1 MGDIIV
7 KLDGDSIDSM
17 TALSSKLEYFKKGET
32 ITVTVARLSDGEY
45 KEIEL
50 SLTLGDL
57 PEEEDTSS
65 TTPQDDSENNS
76 NDYYNY
82 FPFQVNP

>member
-1 MGDIIV
+1 
-7 KLDGDSIDSM
+7 M
-17 TALSSKLEYFKKGET
+17 TALSSKLEYYKKGET
-32 ITVTVARLSDGEY
+32 IPVTVARLSNGEY
-45 KEIEL
+45 KEVVL

-65 TTPQDDSENNS
+65 STPQENSEENS

-82 FPFQVNP
+82 FPFQMNP